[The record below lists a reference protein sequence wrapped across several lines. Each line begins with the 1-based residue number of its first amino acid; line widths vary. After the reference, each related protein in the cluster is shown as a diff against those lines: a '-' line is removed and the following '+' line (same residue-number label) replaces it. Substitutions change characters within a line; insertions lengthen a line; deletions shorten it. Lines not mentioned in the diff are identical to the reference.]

1 MHFIKKILIIGG
13 FVGIGCCGYKL
24 YQERTVTN
32 VLLHKLQEE
41 LLQVSQRE
49 KNSVRTADCA
59 VEGKRWCDVQ
69 SKVKDTVVQIF
80 SQIAEFNWL
89 EPYKTPNQ
97 YQSSGSGFFFT
108 DQGDIITNAHVV
120 DQARAV
126 SIQVPST
133 GKRRFEVDV
142 IGVSPERDLAWIR
155 LRPEERDALINILGK
170 IPTLPLGDSDQVHRA
185 DEIMA
190 LGYPLGQQ
198 SLKST
203 TGVVSGREHLGG
215 QHLIQISAPIN
226 PGSSGGPSIDMQG
239 AVVGI
244 NSSGIFGGGVQ
255 NVGYVIPVNEVA
267 LFLRQLEQLPNLS
280 TVKFLRKP
288 FLGVLFN
295 SGTESLVSFLGNPH
309 PGGLYVVE
317 THKNGP
323 LNKIGVV
330 AGDMIY
336 ELDGHRVDTFGEM
349 SVPWSD
355 DKVLLT
361 DYISRLMFGDD
372 VQMVVYREGKRKEF
386 LFKLCQCEPMPVRRI
401 YPGYEKIDYEV
412 IGGMVV
418 MQLSMNHV
426 QQLLQNVPELV
437 QYMEFKNQIDPTLI
451 VTHVLPDSEAAR
463 SRSIGAGILLGEVNG
478 IPVQTLAEFREAV
491 RKSLSTGFLTIKTK
505 DNVFTVLPFDKILNN
520 EARLAENY
528 YYPLS
533 ELAKSLLQNKK

>member
-1 MHFIKKILIIGG
+1 MYFIKKIVAIVV

-24 YQERTVTN
+24 YQERKVTN
-32 VLLHKLQEE
+32 VLLNKLQQD
-41 LLQVSQRE
+41 LLRVGQTEHVDKIAPACIDGQ
-49 KNSVRTADCA
+49 
-59 VEGKRWCDVQ
+59 RWCDVQ
-69 SKVKDTVVQIF
+69 TKVKDTVVQVF

-89 EPYKTPNQ
+89 EPYKSPNQ
-97 YQSSGSGFFFT
+97 YQSTGSGFFFT
-108 DQGDIITNAHVV
+108 EAGDIITNAHVV

-142 IGVSPERDLAWIR
+142 IGVSPDRDLAWLR
-155 LRPEERDALINILGK
+155 LRPEERDALVTALGK
-170 IPTLPLGDSDQVHRA
+170 IPTLPIGNSDQVHRA

-226 PGSSGGPSIDMQG
+226 PGSSGGPSIDSRG
-239 AVVGI
+239 AVIGV
-244 NSSGIFGGGVQ
+244 NSSGIFGGGAQ
-255 NVGYVIPVNEVA
+255 NVGYIIPANEVT
-267 LFLRQLEQLPNLS
+267 LFLRQLEQMPDMG

-295 SGTESLVSFLGNPH
+295 SGNDSLVNFLGNPR

-317 THKNGP
+317 THKHGP
-323 LNKIGVV
+323 LNKIGIS

-336 ELDGHRVDTFGEM
+336 ELDGHKIDIFGEM
-349 SVPWSD
+349 NVPWSE

-361 DYISRLMFGDD
+361 DYVSRLMFGDD
-372 VQMVVYREGKRKEF
+372 VQIVVYRDGKRKEF
-386 LFKLCQCEPMPVRRI
+386 IFKLTHADPLPIRRM
-401 YPGYEKIDYEV
+401 YPGYEKIEYEV
-412 IGGMVV
+412 IGGMVI
-418 MQLSMNHV
+418 MQLTMNHV
-426 QQLLQNVPELV
+426 QMLIQNVPELV
-437 QYMEFKNQIDPTLI
+437 QYMEFKNQLEPALL

-463 SRSIGAGILLGEVNG
+463 SRSIGTGVLIGEVNG
-478 IPVQTLAEFREAV
+478 TKVQTLSEFREAT
-491 RKSLSTGFLTIKTK
+491 RKSATTGFLTVKTK
-505 DNVFTVLPFDKILNN
+505 DNVFTVLPFDKIIMN
-520 EARLAENY
+520 EVRLSNEY

-533 ELAKSLLQNKK
+533 EFIKSLLKKQ

>member
-1 MHFIKKILIIGG
+1 MHFVKKVLILGLFVG
-13 FVGIGCCGYKL
+13 VGIGAHRL
-24 YQERTVTN
+24 YQERSITN
-32 VLLHKLQEE
+32 TLLHKLQDD
-41 LLQVSQRE
+41 LARVSQRSAHE
-49 KNSVRTADCA
+49 VKATECA
-59 VEGKRWCDVQ
+59 LDGRRWCDIQ
-69 SKVKDTVVQIF
+69 TKVKDTVVQVF
-80 SQIAEFNWL
+80 SQVAEFNWL

-108 DQGDIITNAHVV
+108 EDGDIITNAHVI

-133 GKRRFEVDV
+133 GKRRYEVDI

-155 LRPEERDALINILGK
+155 LKSEERDALVSLIGK
-170 IPTLPLGDSDQVHRA
+170 IPTLPIGDSDNVHRA

-203 TGVVSGREHLGG
+203 TGVVSGREHMGG

-226 PGSSGGPSIDMQG
+226 PGSSGGPSIDMRG
-239 AVVGI
+239 NVVGI

-255 NVGYVIPVNEVA
+255 NVGYVIPSNEVS
-267 LFLRQLEQLPNLS
+267 LFLRQLEQLPNLNE
-280 TVKFLRKP
+280 VKFLRKP

-295 SGTESLVSFLGNPH
+295 SGNDSLVRFLGNPE

-317 THKNGP
+317 THKHGP
-323 LNKIGVV
+323 LNKIGVT

-336 ELDGHRVDTFGEM
+336 ELDGHRIDTFGEM
-349 SVPWSD
+349 NVPWSE

-372 VQMVVYREGKRKEF
+372 LHMVIYREGKKKEF
-386 LFKLCQCEPMPVRRI
+386 LFKLTPCEPMAIRRM

-418 MQLSMNHV
+418 MQLSLNHV
-426 QQLLQNVPELV
+426 QMLVNNVPELV
-437 QYMEFKNQIDPTLI
+437 QYMEFKNQVEPVLI

-463 SRSIGAGILLGEVNG
+463 SRSIGTGILIGEVNG
-478 IPVQTLAEFREAV
+478 KSVKTLAEFREAV
-491 RKSLSTGFLTIKTK
+491 RKSLSTNFLTVKTV
-505 DNVFTVLPFDKILNN
+505 DNVLTVLPFDKIIMN
-520 EARLAENY
+520 ERRLADTY

-533 ELAKSLLQNKK
+533 DFAKSLLKTK